1 MKMNRRNLFKNL
13 SLLSLIP
20 ISRKFGLEEPPGFN
34 FPENEREYWVGVLTK
49 IADPLLES
57 LSRGELKQKMPV
69 ECKPGLEDDR
79 KKVTYLEAFGRLLAG
94 MAPWL
99 ELGEDN
105 SKEGLLRKKYINL
118 ARKSLKNAVDPQ
130 SPDFLNFNEGK
141 QPLVDAAFLAHAI
154 LRAPR
159 ELWGKLDEQT
169 KSNLVAAMKSSREIT
184 PYYSNWLLFS
194 AMVETFLLFAGED
207 WDEMRVDLVVRKHL
221 EWYLGDGIYGDGP
234 EFHWDYYNSY
244 VIQPML
250 LDILREL
257 SKDNPNQS
265 ENYQKVLKRSQ
276 RYAAIQ
282 ERLISPE
289 GTFPPIGRSLPYR
302 FGAFQMLSQTA
313 LQHNLPE
320 EIKPSQVRSALTSVI
335 QRMMEAPRTFDKNGW
350 LTIGFCGHQPDIAES
365 YISTGSVYLCSVGL
379 LALGL
384 PPEDPFWSGK
394 SAEWTSKQIWN
405 GKNLPADHAIND

>member
-1 MKMNRRNLFKNL
+1 MNRRNLFKNL
-13 SLLSLIP
+13 SLLGLLPLSSKISFANDLKVEVEIP
-20 ISRKFGLEEPPGFN
+20 DRD
-34 FPENEREYWVGVLTK
+34 YWINVLTQ

-57 LSRGELKQKMPV
+57 LSKGVLRKNMPV
-69 ECKPGLEDDR
+69 ECKEGMEEDR
-79 KKVTYLEAFGRLLAG
+79 RNVTYLEAFGRLMAG

-99 ELGEDN
+99 ELGADN
-105 SKEGLLRKKYINL
+105 SQEGKLREKYIDL
-118 ARKSLKNAVDPQ
+118 ARQSLTMAVDPD
-130 SPDFLNFNEGK
+130 SPDFMNFNKGK
-141 QPLVDAAFLAHAI
+141 QPLVDAAFLAHAV
-154 LRAPR
+154 LRAPNV
-159 ELWGKLDEQT
+159 LWKQLDSET
-169 KSNLVAAMKSSREIT
+169 KKNLVNAMKSSREIT

-207 WDEMRVDLVVRKHL
+207 WDEMRVDLVIKKHM
-221 EWYLGDGIYGDGP
+221 EWYLGDGIYGDGS

-250 LDILREL
+250 LDILYAT
-257 SKDNPNQS
+257 SKYK
-265 ENYQKVLKRSQ
+265 ENDSANFDKVLKRSQ

-302 FGAFQMLSQTA
+302 FGAFQMLSQTV

-320 EIKPSQVRSALTSVI
+320 PVKPAQVRCALTAVI
-335 QRMMEAPRTFDKNGW
+335 KRMFEVPGTFDKNGW

-365 YISTGSVYLCSVGL
+365 YISTGSLYLCSVGL

-384 PPEDPFWSGK
+384 PAHDPFWVDEP
-394 SAEWTSKQIWN
+394 ANWTSKNIWS
-405 GKNLPADHAIND
+405 GENLPADHAIYD